1 VKLNDAAVKAIYNSD
16 ISGPALVG
24 VFEKMA
30 QGLLGVNAPGGML
43 NLNFIPPDT
52 LPEEGDLI
60 PVITLALRPFR
71 NLRPQHP
78 PERVLKRVVP
88 VRKDNPYKEGPQ
100 GCPVGE
106 PGEQRPEGIDKQQ
119 ETE

>member
-1 VKLNDAAVKAIYNSD
+1 MKLNDAAIKAIYNSD

-43 NLNFIPPDT
+43 NLNFNPPDT

-71 NLRPQHP
+71 NLRPQRP
-78 PERVLKRVVP
+78 PERVLKRVLP
-88 VRKDNPYKEGPQ
+88 RKDNPYREGPQ

-106 PGEQRPEGIDKQQ
+106 PGEQGPEGIPDGQR
-119 ETE
+119 E